1 MAYYTETELVHL
13 GFKSLGKNIKI
24 SDRAR
29 IYNRKKIE
37 IGDNVRIDDFCVISG
52 KVVIGSYNHI
62 TPMCLIAGGEPGV
75 FLSDFCTLAYGVI
88 VFAQSDDYS
97 GASMVSSVIPKKYK
111 REIMEPVIVGR
122 QTVFGT
128 RSVVMPGVEVAD
140 GCSFGATSLV
150 IKSTV
155 AWGIYAGQPA
165 RRIGERK
172 KDLIRLEEKFLRDIK
187 HSSPQ

>member
-1 MAYYTETELVHL
+1 MAYYTETELAKL

-29 IYNRKKIE
+29 IYDREKIE
-37 IGDNVRIDDFCVISG
+37 IGDSVRIDDFCVISG

-97 GASMVSSVIPKKYK
+97 GTSMVNSMIPKKYK

-150 IKSTV
+150 NKSTSP
-155 AWGIYAGQPA
+155 WGIYAGQPA
-165 RRIGERK
+165 RRIKERK
-172 KDLIRLEEKFLRDIK
+172 KDLLGLEEKFLRDIK
-187 HSSPQ
+187 NASL